1 MLFFFDFYQLYIS
14 LLTRITRRRGGGRG
28 RETGIE
34 GCQRRG
40 PPFVQTSDR
49 EGRGGGVAG
58 RKEGGGNESDL
69 KGEFEIEI
77 NPKRINQK
85 ERPYAK
91 SDAFSFSGRTP

>member
-1 MLFFFDFYQLYIS
+1 M
-14 LLTRITRRRGGGRG
+14 GGGAERQ
-28 RETGIE
+28 ELKDAS
-34 GCQRRG
+34 RRG

-49 EGRGGGVAG
+49 EGRGGGGGCRAEG
-58 RKEGGGNESDL
+58 RGGGDESDL